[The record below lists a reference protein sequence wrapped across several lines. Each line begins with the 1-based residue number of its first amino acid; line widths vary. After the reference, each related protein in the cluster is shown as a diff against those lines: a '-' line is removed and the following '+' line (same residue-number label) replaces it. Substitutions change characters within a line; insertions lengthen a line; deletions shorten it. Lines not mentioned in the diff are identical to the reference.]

1 MAEYTVFYIVLFA
14 EIHEALD
21 SSVGGDVLRGRCI
34 DMDQYVTVM
43 SGQEAGGLYGTHVII
58 GVDAGDIL
66 VFPFYGDNGNL
77 KVCQFPGGQCVAQDN
92 EAFNLIGQKLLNVLA
107 LRLCVLVADEYQ
119 KLVSVRLICGK
130 DLIQHF

>member
-43 SGQEAGGLYGTHVII
+43 SGQEAGGLYGAHVII
-58 GVDAGDIL
+58 GVDAGEMCIRDRPYKQR
-66 VFPFYGDNGNL
+66 VTGSSPVG
-77 KVCQFPGGQCVAQDN
+77 P
-92 EAFNLIGQKLLNVLA
+92 
-107 LRLCVLVADEYQ
+107 
-119 KLVSVRLICGK
+119 
-130 DLIQHF
+130 IQYVKSE